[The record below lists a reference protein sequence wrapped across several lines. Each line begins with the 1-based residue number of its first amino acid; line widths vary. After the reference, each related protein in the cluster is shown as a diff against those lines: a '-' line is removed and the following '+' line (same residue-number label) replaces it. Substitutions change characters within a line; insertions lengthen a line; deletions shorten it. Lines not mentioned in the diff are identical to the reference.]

1 MGSIELRTLSD
12 VASLVAIAHESDE
25 PVVVHDGDDECLI
38 AMRPAVFER
47 ILFDTDLLNWSG
59 RETFRL

>member
-12 VASLVAIAHESDE
+12 VTALIAAAHSVDE
-25 PVVVHDGDDECLI
+25 PVSVFDGDDECLV

-47 ILFDTDLLNWSG
+47 ILFDTDLLNNAE
-59 RETFRL
+59 REALHL